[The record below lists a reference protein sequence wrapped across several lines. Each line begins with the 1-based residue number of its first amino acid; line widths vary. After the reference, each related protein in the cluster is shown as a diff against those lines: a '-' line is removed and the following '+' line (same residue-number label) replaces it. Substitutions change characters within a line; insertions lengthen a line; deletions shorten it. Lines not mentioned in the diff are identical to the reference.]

1 MKNIKINPLFF
12 FVLLIS
18 VFLKIEEKF
27 LFAFL
32 TATLHETGHLL
43 MIKGSTVELKCIKIE
58 PFGISIKLKSQFIKN
73 PFEEIRIAIAGPLYN
88 FMVSFVCLV
97 LLRDKTHF
105 LIVSNLCMGT
115 FNLIPALPLDGGRIL
130 KAYLFKKT
138 GYLKS
143 YKLTLIVTRIISVLI
158 TISGLFI
165 LYITRFNF
173 SVCIIGFFLFF
184 NLFSEK
190 NHTYFFMLKE
200 ITSYKE
206 KNKEIEKMPVT
217 HIAINKNFY
226 IRKIFYDLSLWGYHI
241 FSVVENGKILRTFT
255 EGELMEGMIKYG
267 SSAKVEDL
275 L

>member
-1 MKNIKINPLFF
+1 MKNIKVNPLFF

-18 VFLKIEEKF
+18 LFLRIEEKF
-27 LFAFL
+27 LFALL
-32 TATLHETGHLL
+32 TATLHEMGHLL
-43 MIKGSTVELKCIKIE
+43 MIKGSKVELKYIKIE
-58 PFGISIKLKSQFIKN
+58 PFGISIKLKNLFLKDPNDEIK
-73 PFEEIRIAIAGPLYN
+73 IALAGPVSN
-88 FMVSFVCLV
+88 FIISFLCFV
-97 LLRDKTHF
+97 LLREKTHF
-105 LIVSNLCMGT
+105 LCFSNLCMGL
-115 FNLIPALPLDGGRIL
+115 FNLLPALPLDGGRIL
-130 KAYLFKKT
+130 KAHLSKKM

-143 YKLTLIVTRIISVLI
+143 YKLTLLVTRIISII
-158 TISGLFI
+158 TLISGLFI
-165 LYITRFNF
+165 LFITKFNF

-217 HIAINKNFY
+217 HIAVNKNFY
-226 IRKIFYDLSLWGYHI
+226 IRKILYDLSLWGYHI
-241 FSVVENGKILRTFT
+241 FSVVDNGKVLKTFT
-255 EGELMEGMIKYG
+255 EGELMEGLIKYG

>member
-1 MKNIKINPLFF
+1 MKNIRINPLFF

-27 LFAFL
+27 LFALL
-32 TATLHETGHLL
+32 TATLHEMGHLL
-43 MIKGSTVELKCIKIE
+43 MIKGSKVELKYIKIE
-58 PFGISIKLKSQFIKN
+58 PFGISIKLKNLFIKD
-73 PFEEIRIAIAGPLYN
+73 PDDEIKIAIAGPLSN
-88 FMVSFVCLV
+88 FIVSFLCLI
-97 LLRDKTHF
+97 LLKEKAHF
-105 LIVSNLCMGT
+105 LFVSNLCMGL

-130 KAYLFKKT
+130 KSRLSKNM

-143 YKLTLIVTRIISVLI
+143 YKLTLLITRIISI
-158 TISGLFI
+158 ITTISGLFI
-165 LYITRFNF
+165 LYITKFNF

-206 KNKEIEKMPVT
+206 KIKKIEKMPVT
-217 HIAINKNFY
+217 HVAVNKNFY

-241 FSVVENGKILRTFT
+241 FSVVENGKILTTFT
-255 EGELMEGMIKYG
+255 EGELMEGLIKYG

>member
-1 MKNIKINPLFF
+1 MKNIRINPLFF

-43 MIKGSTVELKCIKIE
+43 MIKGSKVELKYIKIE
-58 PFGISIKLKSQFIKN
+58 PFGISIKLKSQFISDPK
-73 PFEEIRIAIAGPLYN
+73 EEIKIAIAGPLFN
-88 FMVSFVCLV
+88 FAVSFICLI

-105 LIVSNLCMGT
+105 LIISNLCMGV
-115 FNLIPALPLDGGRIL
+115 FNLVPALPLDGGRIL
-130 KAYLFKKT
+130 KAHLFKKT

-143 YKLTLIVTRIISVLI
+143 YKLTLVVTRIISTLTV
-158 TISGLFI
+158 ISGLFI
-165 LYITRFNF
+165 LYITKFNF

-217 HIAINKNFY
+217 HIAVNKNFY

-267 SSAKVEDL
+267 SSARVEDL